1 MITKLEQ
8 LTAGQFIDLVCGDTD
23 ILRNGNDRIPESEV
37 LTAMRNI
44 VFEYKEIADPSGA
57 RIYLSSIDELV
68 KARISVAML
77 SICENLIGLGEYDR
91 AKEILE
97 AAGINAGTMSERR
110 LAAEIKSRLGRAKKT
125 IAQNDED
132 AASDKKDTPE
142 MHRIFDEQTAAMMV
156 YFKFQID
163 TSTMQASIYA
173 HLVARYNREIR
184 AHVAALKKKAK

>member
-23 ILRNGNDRIPESEV
+23 ILRNGNEPHADSEIA
-37 LTAMRNI
+37 TAMRNI

-77 SICENLIGLGEYDR
+77 SICENLIDLGEYDR
-91 AKEILE
+91 ARDILE
-97 AAGINAGTMSERR
+97 AAGINVGTMSERR
-110 LAAEIKSRLGRAKKT
+110 LVAEIKSRLERSRRTVTRHEEEGAT
-125 IAQNDED
+125 
-132 AASDKKDTPE
+132 DKKD
-142 MHRIFDEQTAAMMV
+142 MAKMRHIFDEQTAAMMA

-173 HLVARYNREIR
+173 HLVARYSRELR
-184 AHVAALKKKAK
+184 AHIAALKKKAK